1 MDKLSDIELILL
13 LKKSN
18 KKAFAELYLRY
29 YYQLVD
35 YGVRLSN
42 DRFIAEESISELFLY
57 IYEARDRLGIIKIVK
72 SYLYSSYR
80 RLLIRKII
88 ASRKSSSTAIDTNI
102 GDKQI
107 YYSASDLSIDQYGEL
122 QKRKALAKAAIPQKE
137 LATKAKK
144 INKAPLPLRRSRS
157 CCNFVYIP
165 ITKLRGSVCLC
176 ASEST
181 FYPGNSELLSF
192 PSFANQGTKKLFI
205 RRSWFENIGE
215 E

>member
-29 YYQLVD
+29 YDQLVD

-122 QKRKALAKAAIPQKE
+122 QKRKALAAA
-137 LATKAKK
+137 L
-144 INKAPLPLRRSRS
+144 NNLGLRQREAIYLKYYNNLNSIEIAEIMGVTQQTILNTIS
-157 CCNFVYIP
+157 QALK
-165 ITKLRGSVCLC
+165 KLRKDH
-176 ASEST
+176 
-181 FYPGNSELLSF
+181 SF
-192 PSFANQGTKKLFI
+192 FSINQ
-205 RRSWFENIGE
+205 
-215 E
+215 